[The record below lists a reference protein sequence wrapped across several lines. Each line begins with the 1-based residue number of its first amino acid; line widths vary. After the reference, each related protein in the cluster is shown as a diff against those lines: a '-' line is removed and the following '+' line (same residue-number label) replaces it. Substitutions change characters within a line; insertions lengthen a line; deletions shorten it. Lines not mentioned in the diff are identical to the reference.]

1 MFQED
6 DASDLLNLE
15 ALGIAPCT
23 NTPDEGKRKVP
34 PIKHPYDLEHGWKVI
49 PKLHIGYVPLKKEKI
64 VKPSSLNVSEASEI
78 GEHFEKIVEEDS
90 DEEDGN
96 NGSQSGNESS
106 D

>member
-1 MFQED
+1 M
-6 DASDLLNLE
+6 LNLE
-15 ALGIAPCT
+15 ALGISPLADAP
-23 NTPDEGKRKVP
+23 NQGKRKLP
-34 PIKHPYDLEHGWKVI
+34 PTKHPYDLEYGWKVI
-49 PKLHIGYVPLKKEKI
+49 PRLHIGYVPLKKEKI